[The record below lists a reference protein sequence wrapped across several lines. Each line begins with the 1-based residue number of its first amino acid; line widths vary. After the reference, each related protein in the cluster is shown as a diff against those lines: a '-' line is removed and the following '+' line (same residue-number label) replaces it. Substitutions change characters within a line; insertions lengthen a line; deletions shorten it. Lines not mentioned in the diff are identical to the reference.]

1 MRITAALISAF
12 IALATYSSNAAA
24 MDTLKIVSGGRG
36 NWDSSPAELGQ
47 KAGIFNKHGIN
58 LEILYSAGSGETLQT
73 IIGGSA
79 DIGVAIGS
87 GSVMAAYLKG
97 APVRIIGA
105 VTTGANDVY
114 WYVRNDSRLK
124 TLKDATAKTTIAYS
138 SSGSSTYVLAQEI
151 LKVYGIQAQLAGTG
165 GPQATLTQV
174 ESGQIDIGYATAPFA
189 LQQIEDG
196 KIRIIARAAEIPGAD
211 TQTVRVLVAN
221 ANKLATSQDVINRF
235 MKAYAETVEWMYSN
249 PNALEVYSRYSNV
262 PVAIAKKGMTEFYTK
277 EMLNPYRISNLDQVM
292 ADSIK
297 MKILKAK
304 LTPDQLRGLVQVPQ
318 R

>member
-1 MRITAALISAF
+1 
-12 IALATYSSNAAA
+12 
-24 MDTLKIVSGGRG
+24 
-36 NWDSSPAELGQ
+36 
-47 KAGIFNKHGIN
+47 
-58 LEILYSAGSGETLQT
+58 
-73 IIGGSA
+73 
-79 DIGVAIGS
+79 
-87 GSVMAAYLKG
+87 MAAYLKG